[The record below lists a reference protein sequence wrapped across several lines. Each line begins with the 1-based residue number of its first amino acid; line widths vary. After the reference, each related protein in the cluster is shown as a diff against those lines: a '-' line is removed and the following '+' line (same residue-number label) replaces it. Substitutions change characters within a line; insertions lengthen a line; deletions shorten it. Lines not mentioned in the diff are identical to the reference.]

1 MPRFCMSFLVNTST
15 LKGTSCRFSSRL
27 RAVTTTS
34 ARPPELELSASA
46 ASDGPRGTANPA
58 RAAATANPTFEPDP
72 RVNVVGKEVTAGFR
86 LRERIRKPHERLLLS
101 TALTH
106 ELKTLSD
113 HPLSAGP

>member
-1 MPRFCMSFLVNTST
+1 MSFLVNTST

-34 ARPPELELSASA
+34 ARPPEVELSASA
-46 ASDGPRGTANPA
+46 ASDGARGTANPA
-58 RAAATANPTFEPDP
+58 RAAATAKPTFEPDP
-72 RVNVVGKEVTAGFR
+72 RGNAVDPLGKQVTAGFR
-86 LRERIRKPHERLLLS
+86 LRERIRKPHERFLLR

-106 ELKTLSD
+106 ELKTPTD